1 MKKPVVIGLAVV
13 VLAAV
18 VAGGYWWYQS
28 RQDNGLTLY
37 GNVDIRTVN
46 LSFRVGGR
54 VESLAVDEGDAIK
67 AGQVLGEL
75 DHKPYEI
82 ALMQAKAGVSVAQA
96 QYDLMLAGYRDEE
109 IAQAAAAVKQAQAA
123 YDYAQN
129 FYNRQQGLWK
139 SRTISANDLENARS
153 SRDQAQATLKS
164 AQDKLRQ
171 YRSGNREQD
180 IAQAKASLEQAQAQ
194 LAQAELNLQ
203 DSTLVAPSDGT
214 LLTRAV
220 EPGTVLNEGGTV
232 FTVSLT
238 RPVWVRAYVDERNL
252 DQAQPGRKVL
262 LYTDGRPDKPYH
274 GQIGFVSPTAEFT
287 PKTVETPDLRTDLV
301 YRLRIVV
308 TDADD
313 ALRQGMPVTVQFG
326 DEAGHE
332 CCRYHAERPG
342 KTLSGHGQARRRT
355 ARLHHSRRLCD
366 GAGWAGRC
374 GQNHADADA
383 GGITETRQ
391 RQCHGD
397 WL

>member
-46 LSFRVGGR
+46 LSFRVGGALNR
-54 VESLAVDEGDAIK
+54 WRWTKVMLSKRA
-67 AGQVLGEL
+67 VLGEL

-139 SRTISANDLENARS
+139 SRTISANDTENARS

-203 DSTLVAPSDGT
+203 DSTLIAPSDGT

-220 EPGTVLNEGGTV
+220 EPAR
-232 FTVSLT
+232 FSM
-238 RPVWVRAYVDERNL
+238 
-252 DQAQPGRKVL
+252 KV
-262 LYTDGRPDKPYH
+262 
-274 GQIGFVSPTAEFT
+274 
-287 PKTVETPDLRTDLV
+287 
-301 YRLRIVV
+301 
-308 TDADD
+308 
-313 ALRQGMPVTVQFG
+313 
-326 DEAGHE
+326 
-332 CCRYHAERPG
+332 
-342 KTLSGHGQARRRT
+342 ARC
-355 ARLHHSRRLCD
+355 LPFH
-366 GAGWAGRC
+366 
-374 GQNHADADA
+374 
-383 GGITETRQ
+383 
-391 RQCHGD
+391 
-397 WL
+397 

>member
-1 MKKPVVIGLAVV
+1 MKKPVALILVV
-13 VLAAV
+13 VV
-18 VAGGYWWYQS
+18 IVALIGGGTWWYQS

-46 LSFRVGGR
+46 MSFRVGGR
-54 VESLAVDEGDAIK
+54 LASLAVDEGDAITS
-67 AGQVLGEL
+67 GQVLGLL
-75 DHKPYEI
+75 DKAPYEN

-123 YDYAQN
+123 FDYAQN
-129 FYNRQQGLWK
+129 FYQRQQGLWK

-153 SRDQAQATLKS
+153 SRDQAQAQLKS
-164 AQDKLRQ
+164 AQDKLSQ
-171 YRSGNREQD
+171 YRTGNRQQD

-194 LAQAELNLQ
+194 LAQSELDLQ
-203 DSTLVAPSDGT
+203 DTTLIAPSDGT

-220 EPGTVLNEGGTV
+220 EPGSMLNAGSTVLTL
-232 FTVSLT
+232 SLT

-252 DQAQPGRKVL
+252 SQAQPGREIL

-274 GQIGFVSPTAEFT
+274 GKIGFVSPTAEFT

-313 ALRQGMPVTVQFG
+313 ALRQGMPVTLTFS
-326 DEAGHE
+326 DEARHE
-332 CCRYHAERPG
+332 
-342 KTLSGHGQARRRT
+342 
-355 ARLHHSRRLCD
+355 
-366 GAGWAGRC
+366 
-374 GQNHADADA
+374 
-383 GGITETRQ
+383 
-391 RQCHGD
+391 
-397 WL
+397 

>member
-13 VLAAV
+13 ALAAV

-28 RQDNGLTLY
+28 RRDNGLTLY

-46 LSFRVGGR
+46 LSFRVGGALNR
-54 VESLAVDEGDAIK
+54 WRWTKVMRSKRA
-67 AGQVLGEL
+67 VLGEL

-139 SRTISANDLENARS
+139 SRTISANDTENARS
-153 SRDQAQATLKS
+153 SRDRAQATLKS

-180 IAQAKASLEQAQAQ
+180 IARAKASLEQAQAQ

-203 DSTLVAPSDGT
+203 DSTLIAPSDGT

-220 EPGTVLNEGGTV
+220 EPAR
-232 FTVSLT
+232 FSM
-238 RPVWVRAYVDERNL
+238 
-252 DQAQPGRKVL
+252 KV
-262 LYTDGRPDKPYH
+262 
-274 GQIGFVSPTAEFT
+274 
-287 PKTVETPDLRTDLV
+287 
-301 YRLRIVV
+301 
-308 TDADD
+308 
-313 ALRQGMPVTVQFG
+313 
-326 DEAGHE
+326 
-332 CCRYHAERPG
+332 
-342 KTLSGHGQARRRT
+342 ARC
-355 ARLHHSRRLCD
+355 LPFH
-366 GAGWAGRC
+366 
-374 GQNHADADA
+374 
-383 GGITETRQ
+383 
-391 RQCHGD
+391 
-397 WL
+397 